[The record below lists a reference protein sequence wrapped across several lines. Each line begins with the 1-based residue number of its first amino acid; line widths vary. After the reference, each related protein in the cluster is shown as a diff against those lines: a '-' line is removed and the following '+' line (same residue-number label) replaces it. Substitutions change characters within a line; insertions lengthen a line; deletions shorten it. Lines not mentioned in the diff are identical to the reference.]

1 MLQATAEAHTALQ
14 LATQPLDSHLSHMA
28 AKRRLQQALNDTS
41 ASNPNPEWVTAWESQ
56 IKHVQD
62 TFSNFQQTLKNTE
75 PLVNAMPHPV
85 ENPSI
90 KPENPD
96 AYKLGKIWNATIHE
110 FLAQSVIGWIFD
122 KALQGQTKSS
132 SGRRLHQTSTPA
144 MDQNQ
149 LAMASSM
156 TNVLNTLLAIA
167 TTFDG
172 PGNDVEFPLEY
183 LLDSNGEGS
192 SARRLLSEGGP
203 GSGNQH
209 HNHRFLDKLRADWDK
224 AIESMHNFHAGAKLK
239 TAENDVAAK
248 ATGLKKRF
256 EDLQT
261 RIKSHF
267 EGSSRHLL
275 SEKRS
280 HEPAPEEAA
289 SGNFLYVMPPVTK
302 TTVVMLMPQR
312 EFNDS
317 AAYVQDVLGFLT
329 NFISSAFAP
338 LSPPTTGQGFPLQRP
353 HSTRRIPHPPAQEDG
368 AIAVQRRKRQLLSG
382 TEEYVTGGDKDKYYY
397 EEFEQDAYGG
407 YNAEDD
413 AWMWGNDDNEWA
425 NGQVEGDEALYSAT
439 PTMPTSMELVIRL
452 LTPTENGVVSPEL
465 ISLLS
470 DPEGATL
477 AQVLTEMSMAPA
489 GSELVFSNSP
499 AKDVSSEATGPR
511 LPLFG
516 PSVKVGPAQSSA
528 SSFSSSQSLEEER
541 RKAAQRQAVA
551 ELVIKPLKGPTA
563 HNNGDSTPILMD
575 ARWWGVALGLGGMG
589 LLLVATALSGMKP

>member
-1 MLQATAEAHTALQ
+1 MSQATAEAHAALQ
-14 LATQPLDSHLSHMA
+14 LATQPMDSHLSHMA
-28 AKRRLQQALNDTS
+28 AKRRLQSTQLNDTS

-75 PLVNAMPHPV
+75 PLVSAMPHPV
-85 ENPSI
+85 ENPTI

-96 AYKLGKIWNATIHE
+96 AYKLGKLWNATIHE

-122 KALQGQTKSS
+122 KAMQGQTKP
-132 SGRRLHQTSTPA
+132 SGRRLHESSSPVT
-144 MDQNQ
+144 DQNQ

-183 LLDSNGEGS
+183 LLDPNGEGP
-192 SARRLLSEGGP
+192 SARRLLNEQGP
-203 GSGNQH
+203 GNQH
-209 HNHRFLDKLRADWDK
+209 HDHPLLDKLRADWDK
-224 AIESMHNFHAGAKLK
+224 TIESMRNFHAGAKLK

-267 EGSSRHLL
+267 EGSHRHLL
-275 SEKRS
+275 SEKLN

-289 SGNFLYVMPPVTK
+289 SGNSLYVMPPVTK

-338 LSPPTTGQGFPLQRP
+338 LSPVTTTRQGFSLERP
-353 HSTRRIPHPPAQEDG
+353 HSTRRVPHPPAQEDA
-368 AIAVQRRKRQLLSG
+368 AIAVQRRKRQLLSR
-382 TEEYVTGGDKDKYYY
+382 TEEYINGGNNDKYYY
-397 EEFEQDAYGG
+397 EEFEQDDAYDG
-407 YNAEDD
+407 YDAEDD
-413 AWMWGNDDNEWA
+413 AWMWGNDDNEWV
-425 NGQVEGDEALYSAT
+425 NGQVEGDEALYSET
-439 PTMPTSMELVIRL
+439 PTMPSSMELVIRL

-465 ISLLS
+465 INLLS

-516 PSVKVGPAQSSA
+516 PSVKVGPAQSA
-528 SSFSSSQSLEEER
+528 SSISSSQSLEEER

-551 ELVIKPLKGPTA
+551 ELVIKPLKGPTT